1 MEFLCPNHRQQF
13 SDLPLEERKDLWL
26 FWMENAHDCSEQG
39 QWRDVI
45 SLAGSAFDLAC
56 LHGPR
61 DESCMHIELT
71 LSAILVSR
79 ALSDR
84 GERAGM
90 DAVILRA
97 LESLQHPDHAAPID
111 GCCDIQDCVSVL
123 IDPSRHADFFADYL
137 NWPSLPF
144 VPPKRATMV
153 RTLH

>member
-13 SDLPLEERKDLWL
+13 ADLSLEERKDLWV
-26 FWMENAHDCSEQG
+26 FWMENAYDFSQRG

-56 LHGPR
+56 LNGPG

-79 ALSDR
+79 ALSDQ

-97 LESLQHPDHAAPID
+97 LEALGRPTHSDPAE
-111 GCCDIQDCVSVL
+111 GCCDIHECVSVL
-123 IDPSRHADFFADYL
+123 IDPSRHADFFTDYL
-137 NWPSLPF
+137 NWPFLPGL
-144 VPPKRATMV
+144 PPKRATMV